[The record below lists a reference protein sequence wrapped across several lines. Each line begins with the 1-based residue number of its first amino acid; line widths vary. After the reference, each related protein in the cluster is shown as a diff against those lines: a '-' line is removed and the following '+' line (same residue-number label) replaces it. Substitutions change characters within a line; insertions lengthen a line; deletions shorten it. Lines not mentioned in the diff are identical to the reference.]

1 MDKKHNL
8 ENMNPLIDKIEEALL
23 RMKKFTWKS
32 IKKKEDHILVTTWWM
47 NAQQQDIYFFIL
59 PYKDQVCLTD
69 YGHTLNLIK
78 EKKSHIISKRK
89 GDFLKSLFLSL
100 DVIREGEVL
109 ISYSSLPNVENTII
123 SFTQVLITLNGFA
136 LIEKW

>member
-1 MDKKHNL
+1 MNL
-8 ENMNPLIDKIEEALL
+8 LIDKIEEAIL

-47 NAQQQDIYFFIL
+47 NAQQQDIYFFII

-69 YGHTLNLIK
+69 HGHTLNLIK
-78 EKKSHIISKRK
+78 EEKAHIISKRK

-100 DVIREGEVL
+100 DVIREEEAL
-109 ISYSSLPNVENTII
+109 ISYSSLPNVENTMI
-123 SFTQVLITLNGFA
+123 SFTQALITINGFA